1 LRPYITILPNNIK
14 LSIGDKA
21 PLFSLPDQNG
31 TVYNLHDYKGK
42 RALLYFYPKDDT
54 EGCTKQACAIRD
66 ALPDFK
72 KLGIAVFGIS
82 VDSVQSHA
90 KFAKKYDLPFT
101 LLSDESKE
109 VVQKYGVWEKKKFMG
124 REYMGTMRT
133 SFLIDADG
141 TIEKI
146 YENVKP
152 ETHAAEV
159 LADLT

>member
-1 LRPYITILPNNIK
+1 MKI
-14 LSIGDKA
+14 SIGKKA
-21 PLFSLPDQNG
+21 PLFALPNQNG
-31 TVYNLHDYKGK
+31 TVYNLADYIGA
-42 RALLYFYPKDDT
+42 RVLLYFYPKDDT
-54 EGCTKQACAIRD
+54 GGCTAEACAIKD

-90 KFAKKYDLPFT
+90 KFAKKYGLPFT

-109 VVQKYGVWEKKKFMG
+109 VVKKYGVWVKKKFMG
-124 REYMGTMRT
+124 KEYMGTVRA
-133 SFLIDADG
+133 SFLIGKDG
-141 TIEKI
+141 KIEKI